1 MDSITFHIRFYD
13 LIFPIIVSIGLTFA
27 LLLWFSPKINRPA
40 NRFLALAL
48 SAAILYLTRIF
59 CIDIRLET
67 YFPYWSWLP
76 LQFSLALGPLIYFYV
91 LKITQPE
98 YKLRGKDILHFSPLL
113 LELGGHALEIG
124 NGIKTGAAAYQTPAF
139 HQLNPVLQMLA
150 LVSVMTYLYLSH
162 RLIRDFYRRLRPVL
176 MDRPHFAFRRLDRT
190 LFLIGLLC
198 VLVAFS
204 DAFCLTVAFVLIAM
218 AAEVILKLDSS
229 DQLATPI
236 TDRSD
241 AREKGR
247 RLKEAVSANRLYED
261 AELTLTTL
269 AVKLMIHPRD
279 LSRIINIGLEKNFSD
294 FINEFRVREVGRKM
308 QDSAYDR
315 LTLLGIAYESGFNS
329 QRTFNR
335 VFKEMTGKTPVGY
348 KNSLK
353 KELPN
358 DKLATA
364 SQISAVILRS
374 GSLSNWAPEKLKRNF
389 MFRNYLK
396 IAWRNLLKNKTH
408 SFINITG
415 LSVGMAVAI
424 LICLWIWDE
433 LSYNKYHEHYD
444 RIVQVMQHQTTNGD
458 VGTKRAL
465 PIPLG
470 VKLRN
475 DYKADFKYVVLS
487 TWTEEHVIA
496 NGDKKLTSKGNFMQP
511 EAPDMLTLKMLRGN
525 RSCLTDPSSVLLSA
539 SLARSLFGDANPMD
553 RMLKMDNQLN
563 VKVTGVYEDLPQNA
577 TFNDMAFIAPWDLYV
592 ATRPDVKDYVNIWA
606 NDSWQIFAQ
615 LQPGADIN
623 HVAEKIK
630 DLKLSGL
637 AAQHDVLGVSFKAV
651 LFLQPMSKW
660 RLYQEFK
667 NGVNIGGA
675 IQLVW
680 LFGIIG
686 VFVLLLA
693 CINFM
698 NLCTARSEKRAKEV
712 GIRKTAGSLRSQL
725 IVQFFTESVLVAFFA
740 FLLAVLL
747 VTLALP
753 WFNQVADKRMA
764 VLWSSPVF
772 WLLGII
778 FSLIT
783 GVIAGSYPAFY
794 LSSFQPV
801 QVLKGTFKAGPLA
814 SLPRKILV
822 VLQFV
827 VSVTLIIGTIVVFRQ
842 VQFTKNRP
850 VGYSRSGLLQV
861 AMRTPDIHNHF
872 GAFRNEL
879 LRSGAVA
886 EVAESEGPVTF
897 LMSDNQGITWKGKDP
912 NLQDDF
918 GTVPVTPE
926 FGKTIGWKIKE
937 GRDLSRDYPG
947 DSSAIILNEAAVKF
961 TGLKNPVGE
970 VIKWDKNYRVIGV
983 VKDIVMDSPH
993 DPVRPTMFYLLQY
1006 PGGFIDIRIN
1016 PAMDTRQALDKIEA
1030 VFKRFDPAS
1039 PFDFKFTDTEYA
1051 KKFDFEER
1059 IGKLT
1064 GFATILAIFISCMG
1078 LFGMASFMA
1087 EQRTKEIGIRKV
1099 LGASVF
1105 SLWRL
1110 MSKEFALLVIIAL
1123 AVAIPIAIYVMNGW
1137 LQQYKYQSG
1146 LSCWIF
1152 AGTALGAILITLLTV
1167 SFQSIKAALAN
1178 PVSSLKTE

>member
-1 MDSITFHIRFYD
+1 MAWTLGVDIHMEAS
-13 LIFPIIVSIGLTFA
+13 FP
-27 LLLWFSPKINRPA
+27 R
-40 NRFLALAL
+40 
-48 SAAILYLTRIF
+48 
-59 CIDIRLET
+59 
-67 YFPYWSWLP
+67 WSRLP
-76 LQFSLALGPLIYFYV
+76 LQFSLSLGPLIFFYV
-91 LKITQPE
+91 LKVTRPE
-98 YKLRGKDILHFSPLL
+98 YKFRSKDLMHFSPLL
-113 LELGGHALEIG
+113 LELGAQLLEVKES
-124 NGIKTGAAAYQTPAF
+124 IKTGAATYDTPVF
-139 HQLNPVLQMLA
+139 RQLNPVLQLLA
-150 LVSVMTYLYLSH
+150 FVSVMTYLYLSH
-162 RLIRDFYRRLRPVL
+162 RLIEDFYRRLRPVL
-176 MDRPHFAFRRLDRT
+176 MDRPRFTFRRLDRA
-190 LFLIGLLC
+190 LLLLGLLC
-198 VLVAFS
+198 LLSLFS
-204 DAFCLTVAFVLIAM
+204 DTFSLTVTFVLIGM
-218 AAEVILKLDSS
+218 AAKVMLKLDSS
-229 DQLATPI
+229 VQLAMPI
-236 TDRSD
+236 SDRSD
-241 AREKGR
+241 AKAKGR
-247 RLKEAVSANRLYED
+247 RLKEAVATNRLYED

-269 AVKLMIHPRD
+269 AVKLMVHPHD
-279 LSRIINIGLEKNFSD
+279 LSRIINMGLEKNFSD
-294 FINEFRVREVGRKM
+294 FINEFRVREVAWKM
-308 QDSAYDR
+308 QDPAYDR

-335 VFKEMTGKTPVGY
+335 VFKEMTGKTPVEY

-358 DKLATA
+358 DKLATVPR
-364 SQISAVILRS
+364 IRPVILRS

-408 SFINITG
+408 SVINITG

-424 LICLWIWDE
+424 LISLWIWDE
-433 LSYNKYHEHYD
+433 LSYNKYHEHYN

-470 VKLRN
+470 IKLRD

-487 TWTEEHVIA
+487 TWTEEHIIA

-511 EAPDMLTLKMLRGN
+511 EAPDLLTLKMLRGN

-553 RMLKMDNQLN
+553 RVLKIDNRLN
-563 VKVTGVYEDLPQNA
+563 VKVTGVYEDLPRN
-577 TFNDMAFIAPWDLYV
+577 TSFNDMAFIAPWDLYV
-592 ATRPDVKDYVNIWA
+592 AFAPDVKAFVNIWG
-606 NDSWQIFAQ
+606 NDSWQIYAQ

-623 HVAEKIK
+623 HVAAKIK
-630 DLKLSGL
+630 DLKLQDL
-637 AAQHDVLGVSFKAV
+637 AAQHDLLGVSFKAA

-660 RLYQEFK
+660 RLYAEFK
-667 NGVNIGGA
+667 NGVNTGGG
-675 IQLVW
+675 IEFVW

-686 VFVLLLA
+686 AFVLLLA

-698 NLCTARSEKRAKEV
+698 NLSTARSEKRAKEV

-725 IVQFFTESVLVAFFA
+725 IVQFFSESVLVAFFA

-753 WFNQVADKRMA
+753 WFDQVAGKRMA
-764 VLWSSPVF
+764 VLWGSPVF
-772 WLLGII
+772 WLSGII

-783 GVIAGSYPAFY
+783 GLIAGSYPAFY

-850 VGYSRSGLLQV
+850 VGYSRSGLVQI
-861 AMRTPDIHNHF
+861 AMRTPDIHNQF

-912 NLQDDF
+912 TLQDDF

-937 GRDLSRDYPG
+937 GRDLSRDYPS

-961 TGLKNPVGE
+961 TGLKKPVGE
-970 VIKWDKNYRVIGV
+970 IIKWDKNYRVIGV
-983 VKDIVMDSPH
+983 VKDIVMDSPY

-1006 PGGFIDIRIN
+1006 PVSFTDIRIN
-1016 PAMDTRQALDKIEA
+1016 PGMGTRQALDKIEA

-1039 PFDFKFTDTEYA
+1039 PFDYKFTDTEYA
-1051 KKFDFEER
+1051 KKFAFEER
-1059 IGKLT
+1059 IGKLA

-1087 EQRTKEIGIRKV
+1087 EQRIKEIGIRKV

-1110 MSKEFALLVIIAL
+1110 MSKEFVLLVIIAL
-1123 AVAIPIAIYVMNGW
+1123 LVAIPIAIYFMNGW

-1146 LSCWIF
+1146 LSWWIF
-1152 AGTALGAILITLLTV
+1152 AATALGAILITLLTV
-1167 SFQSIKAALAN
+1167 SFQSIKTALAN

>member
-1 MDSITFHIRFYD
+1 MTLFFSHIGFYD
-13 LIFPIIVSIGLTFA
+13 LVSLGTLFTGLTIA
-27 LLLWFSPKINRPA
+27 LLLLSIKKAGQTA
-40 NRFLALAL
+40 NLFLSSALVVVVLKAGGL
-48 SAAILYLTRIF
+48 APFFLPGLGPFLYLYIRQLTFPDLRF
-59 CIDIRLET
+59 RGIDLFHFSILLVG
-67 YFPYWSWLP
+67 YWLP
-76 LQFSLALGPLIYFYV
+76 DWLI
-91 LKITQPE
+91 LI
-98 YKLRGKDILHFSPLL
+98 
-113 LELGGHALEIG
+113 
-124 NGIKTGAAAYQTPAF
+124 
-139 HQLNPVLQMLA
+139 
-150 LVSVMTYLYLSH
+150 SVIVYLYFSH
-162 RLIRDFYRRLRPVL
+162 RLIARFYARLRPVL
-176 MDRPHFAFRRLDRT
+176 MDRPRFAFRRLDGA
-190 LFLIGLLC
+190 LLLIGLLC
-198 VLVAFS
+198 LLAIVNDNCCFVIALVLMVTAVNVIVKP
-204 DAFCLTVAFVLIAM
+204 DGNLQLTV
-218 AAEVILKLDSS
+218 
-229 DQLATPI
+229 PI
-236 TDRSD
+236 TDRSEIK
-241 AREKGR
+241 EKAR
-247 RLKEAVSANRLYED
+247 RLKEAIAAGRLYED

-269 AVKLMIHPRD
+269 AIKLNIHPHD
-279 LSRIINIGLEKNFSD
+279 LSRIINVGLEKNFSD
-294 FINEFRVREVGRKM
+294 LINTFRIREVARKM
-308 QDSAYDR
+308 QDRAYDKF
-315 LTLLGIAYESGFNS
+315 TLLGIAYESGFNS
-329 QRTFNR
+329 KATFNR
-335 VFKEMTGKTPVGY
+335 VFKEMTGKTPVEY
-348 KNSLK
+348 KNNLK
-353 KELPN
+353 KEVSIDELRHP
-358 DKLATA
+358 LRR
-364 SQISAVILRS
+364 QPILLRS
-374 GSLSNWAPEKLKRNF
+374 ESSLNWAPLKLNRGY
-389 MFRNYLK
+389 MLRNYLK

-415 LSVGMAVAI
+415 LSVGMAVAM
-424 LICLWIWDE
+424 LISLWIWDE
-433 LSYNKYHEHYD
+433 LSYNKYHADYD

-470 VKLRN
+470 IKLRN

-487 TWTEEHVIA
+487 TGTEEHVIA

-553 RMLKMDNQLN
+553 QVLKMDNRLN
-563 VKVTGVYEDLPQNA
+563 VKVTGVYEDLPHNT

-592 ATRPDVKDYVNIWA
+592 ATRADVKDYVNIWA
-606 NDSWQIFAQ
+606 NDSWQIYAQ

-623 HVAEKIK
+623 HVSAKIK
-630 DLKLSGL
+630 DLKLQGL
-637 AAQHDVLGVSFKAV
+637 AAQHDQLGVSFKAA
-651 LFLQPMSKW
+651 LFLQPMSRW

-667 NGVNIGGA
+667 NGVNTGGG

-698 NLCTARSEKRAKEV
+698 NLSTARSEKRAKEV

-725 IVQFFTESVLVAFFA
+725 IVQFFSESVLVAFFA
-740 FLLAVLL
+740 FVLAVLL
-747 VTLALP
+747 VALALP
-753 WFNQVADKRMA
+753 WFNQVAGKSMA
-764 VLWSSPVF
+764 VLWGSPVF
-772 WLLGII
+772 WLSGIV

-879 LRSGAVA
+879 LQSGAVA
-886 EVAESEGPVTF
+886 EVAESEGPVTNV
-897 LMSDNQGITWKGKDP
+897 LDDNQGITWKGKDP

-918 GTVPVTPE
+918 GTVPVSPE

-970 VIKWDKNYRVIGV
+970 IIKWDKNYRVIGV
-983 VKDIVMDSPH
+983 VKDIVMDSPY

-1006 PGGFIDIRIN
+1006 PGGFTDIRIN
-1016 PAMDTRQALDKIEA
+1016 PGMGARQALDKIEA

-1039 PFDFKFTDTEYA
+1039 PFDYKFTDTEYA

-1059 IGKLT
+1059 IGKLAR
-1064 GFATILAIFISCMG
+1064 FAAILAIFISCMG

-1146 LSCWIF
+1146 LSWWIF
-1152 AGTALGAILITLLTV
+1152 AATALGAILITLLTV
-1167 SFQSIKAALAN
+1167 SFQSIRAALAN

>member
-1 MDSITFHIRFYD
+1 MAHLNYLNPYIFHISLNTLAATGTLFA
-13 LIFPIIVSIGLTFA
+13 GLTLA
-27 LLLWFSPKINRPA
+27 LLLAFAKRAGQTA
-40 NRFLALAL
+40 NLFL
-48 SAAILYLTRIF
+48 SAALAVTVLKTGGLSPF
-59 CIDIRLET
+59 
-67 YFPYWSWLP
+67 FLP
-76 LQFSLALGPLIYFYV
+76 ALGPLLYFYV
-91 LKITQPE
+91 RQLTCAGS
-98 YKLRGKDILHFSPLL
+98 RFRRVDILHFCPLL
-113 LELGGHALEIG
+113 VGYWMPLW
-124 NGIKTGAAAYQTPAF
+124 
-139 HQLNPVLQMLA
+139 LA
-150 LVSVMTYLYLSH
+150 LILVIIYLYLSH
-162 RLIRDFYRRLRPVL
+162 RLIQKFYDRLRPVL
-176 MDRPHFAFRRLDRT
+176 MDKPRFAFKRLDKV
-190 LFLIGLLC
+190 LQLLGLLC
-198 VLVAFS
+198 VLS
-204 DAFCLTVAFVLIAM
+204 LLNDAFFFIVAIVLIGM
-218 AAEVILKLDSS
+218 AAEVLLKLDSNA
-229 DQLATPI
+229 QLVTPV
-236 TDRSD
+236 TDRTD
-241 AREKGR
+241 AKEKGR
-247 RLKEAVSANRLYED
+247 RLKESVAANRLYED
-261 AELTLTTL
+261 AELTLATL
-269 AVKLMIHPRD
+269 ALKLNIHPHE

-294 FINEFRVREVGRKM
+294 FINGFRVREIAWKM
-308 QDSAYDR
+308 QDPTYDN

-329 QRTFNR
+329 KTTFNR
-335 VFKEMTGKTPVGY
+335 VFKEMTGKTPVEY

-353 KELPN
+353 KEVPI
-358 DKLATA
+358 DKLAPLA
-364 SQISAVILRS
+364 RIQPVILRS
-374 GSLSNWAPEKLKRNF
+374 ESPPIWAPSKLNRSY
-389 MFRNYLK
+389 MLRNYLK

-433 LSYNKYHEHYD
+433 LSYDKYHDHYD
-444 RIVQVMQHQTTNGD
+444 RIVQVMQHQTTNGE

-470 VKLRN
+470 IKLRN
-475 DYKADFKYVVLS
+475 DYKGDFKYVVLS
-487 TWTEEHVIA
+487 TWTQEHIIA
-496 NGDKKLTSKGNFMQP
+496 NGDKKLTSMGNFMQP
-511 EAPDMLTLKMLRGN
+511 EAPDLLTLKMLRGN
-525 RSCLTDPSSVLLSA
+525 RSGLKDPPSVLLSA

-553 RMLKMDNQLN
+553 QVLKIDNQLN
-563 VKVTGVYEDLPQNA
+563 VKVTGVYEDLPRN
-577 TFNDMAFIAPWDLYV
+577 TTLNDMAFIAPWDLYLV
-592 ATRPDVKDYVNIWA
+592 FRPNVKAFVNIWGS
-606 NDSWQIFAQ
+606 DSWQILAQ
-615 LQPGADIN
+615 LQPDADIN
-623 HVAEKIK
+623 NVSAKIK
-630 DLKLSGL
+630 DLKLQGL
-637 AAQHDVLGVSFKAV
+637 AAQHDLLGVSFKAAI
-651 LFLQPMSKW
+651 FLQPMSRW
-660 RLYQEFK
+660 HLYWEFK
-667 NGVNIGGA
+667 NGVNTGGA
-675 IQLVW
+675 IEFVW

-698 NLCTARSEKRAKEV
+698 NLSTARSEKRAKEV
-712 GIRKTAGSLRSQL
+712 GIRKTVGSLRSQL
-725 IVQFFTESVLVAFFA
+725 IGQFFSESILVAFFA
-740 FLLAVLL
+740 FLLSILL

-753 WFNQVADKRMA
+753 WFNEVADKRMS

-842 VQFTKNRP
+842 VQFTKNRQ
-850 VGYSRSGLLQV
+850 VGYSRSGLVQIK
-861 AMRTPDIHNHF
+861 MKTPDIHNHF
-872 GAFRNEL
+872 VAFRSEL
-879 LRSGAVA
+879 LRSGAVS
-886 EVAESEGPVTF
+886 EVAESDSPVTGV
-897 LMSDNQGITWKGKDP
+897 MWDNQGISWKGKDP

-937 GRDLSRDYPG
+937 GRDLSRDYLT

-970 VIKWDKNYRVIGV
+970 IIKWDKNYTVIGV
-983 VKDIVMDSPH
+983 VKDMVMDSPY
-993 DPVRPTMFYLLQY
+993 DPVQPTMFYLLRY
-1006 PGGFIDIRIN
+1006 PGNFTDIRIN
-1016 PAMDTRQALDKIEA
+1016 PGMDTRQALDKIEA

-1051 KKFDFEER
+1051 KKFASEEGL
-1059 IGKLT
+1059 GKLA

-1087 EQRTKEIGIRKV
+1087 EQRIKEIGIRKV

-1110 MSKEFALLVIIAL
+1110 MSKEFVLPVIISL
-1123 AVAIPIAIYVMNGW
+1123 VVAIPIAIYVMNGW
-1137 LQQYKYQSG
+1137 LQKYKYQSG
-1146 LSCWIF
+1146 LSWWIF

>member
-1 MDSITFHIRFYD
+1 
-13 LIFPIIVSIGLTFA
+13 
-27 LLLWFSPKINRPA
+27 
-40 NRFLALAL
+40 
-48 SAAILYLTRIF
+48 
-59 CIDIRLET
+59 
-67 YFPYWSWLP
+67 
-76 LQFSLALGPLIYFYV
+76 
-91 LKITQPE
+91 
-98 YKLRGKDILHFSPLL
+98 
-113 LELGGHALEIG
+113 
-124 NGIKTGAAAYQTPAF
+124 
-139 HQLNPVLQMLA
+139 
-150 LVSVMTYLYLSH
+150 
-162 RLIRDFYRRLRPVL
+162 
-176 MDRPHFAFRRLDRT
+176 MDRPRFAFRRLDGA
-190 LFLIGLLC
+190 LLLIGLLC
-198 VLVAFS
+198 LLAMVN
-204 DAFCLTVAFVLIAM
+204 DAFCFAIALVLIVM
-218 AAEVILKLDSS
+218 AINAIVKPDGAS
-229 DQLATPI
+229 QLTMPI

-241 AREKGR
+241 AKAKGR
-247 RLKEAVSANRLYED
+247 RLKEAIAAGRLYED

-269 AVKLMIHPRD
+269 AIKLNIHPHD
-279 LSRIINIGLEKNFSD
+279 LSRIINVGLEKNFND
-294 FINEFRVREVGRKM
+294 LINEFRVRDVARKM
-308 QDSAYDR
+308 HDPAYDKF
-315 LTLLGIAYESGFNS
+315 TLLHIGYDSGFNS

-335 VFKEMTGKTPVGY
+335 AFKEMTGKTPAEY

-358 DKLATA
+358 DKLATVPR
-364 SQISAVILRS
+364 IRPVILRS
-374 GSLSNWAPEKLKRNF
+374 GGLSNWAPKKLKRNF

-424 LICLWIWDE
+424 LISLWIWDE
-433 LSYNKYHEHYD
+433 LSYNKYHAHYD
-444 RIVQVMQHQTTNGD
+444 RIVQVMQHQTTNGE

-470 VKLRN
+470 IKLRN

-496 NGDKKLTSKGNFMQP
+496 NGDKKLTSMGNFMQP
-511 EAPDMLTLKMLRGN
+511 EAPDLLTLKMLHGS
-525 RSCLTDPSSVLLSA
+525 RSCLKDPSSVLLSA

-553 RMLKMDNQLN
+553 RMLKIDNRLN
-563 VKVTGVYEDLPQNA
+563 VKVTGVYEDLPQNT
-577 TFNDMAFIAPWDLYV
+577 TFNEMAFIAPWDLYV
-592 ATRPDVKDYVNIWA
+592 VSRPDVKDYVDIWA
-606 NDSWQIFAQ
+606 NDSWQIYAQ

-623 HVAEKIK
+623 HVSAKIK
-630 DLKLSGL
+630 DLKLRGL
-637 AAQHDVLGVSFKAV
+637 AAQHDLLGVSFKAA

-660 RLYQEFK
+660 RLYAEFK
-667 NGVNIGGA
+667 NGVNVGGG

-698 NLCTARSEKRAKEV
+698 NLSTARSEKRAKEV

-725 IVQFFTESVLVAFFA
+725 IVQFFGESVMVAFFA

-747 VTLALP
+747 VALALP
-753 WFNQVADKRMA
+753 WFNQVAGKRMA
-764 VLWSSPVF
+764 VLWGSPVF
-772 WLLGII
+772 WLLGMS

-827 VSVTLIIGTIVVFRQ
+827 VSVILIIGTIVVFRQ

-861 AMRTPDIHNHF
+861 TMITPDIHNHF

-879 LRSGAVA
+879 LQSGAVA
-886 EVAESEGPVTF
+886 EVAESESPVTD
-897 LMSDNQGITWKGKDP
+897 LMSDSQGITWRGKDP

-918 GTVPVTPE
+918 GTVPISPE
-926 FGKTIGWKIKE
+926 FGKTIGWKIKQ
-937 GRDLSRDYPG
+937 GRDLSRDYPS

-970 VIKWDKNYRVIGV
+970 MIKWDKNYRVIGV
-983 VKDIVMDSPH
+983 VKDIVMDSPY

-1006 PGGFIDIRIN
+1006 PGSFTDIRIN
-1016 PAMDTRQALDKIEA
+1016 PGMGARQALDKIEA
-1030 VFKRFDPAS
+1030 VFKRFDPAT
-1039 PFDFKFTDTEYA
+1039 PFDYKFTDTEYA
-1051 KKFDFEER
+1051 KKFDFEEH
-1059 IGKLT
+1059 IGKLA

-1110 MSKEFALLVIIAL
+1110 MSKEFALLVSIAL
-1123 AVAIPIAIYVMNGW
+1123 VVTIPLSIYFMNGW

-1146 LSCWIF
+1146 LSWWIF
-1152 AGTALGAILITLLTV
+1152 AATALGAILITLLTV
-1167 SFQSIKAALAN
+1167 SFQSIKTALAN

>member
-1 MDSITFHIRFYD
+1 M
-13 LIFPIIVSIGLTFA
+13 
-27 LLLWFSPKINRPA
+27 
-40 NRFLALAL
+40 
-48 SAAILYLTRIF
+48 
-59 CIDIRLET
+59 
-67 YFPYWSWLP
+67 
-76 LQFSLALGPLIYFYV
+76 
-91 LKITQPE
+91 
-98 YKLRGKDILHFSPLL
+98 
-113 LELGGHALEIG
+113 
-124 NGIKTGAAAYQTPAF
+124 IK
-139 HQLNPVLQMLA
+139 
-150 LVSVMTYLYLSH
+150 
-162 RLIRDFYRRLRPVL
+162 
-176 MDRPHFAFRRLDRT
+176 
-190 LFLIGLLC
+190 
-198 VLVAFS
+198 
-204 DAFCLTVAFVLIAM
+204 
-218 AAEVILKLDSS
+218 
-229 DQLATPI
+229 
-236 TDRSD
+236 
-241 AREKGR
+241 
-247 RLKEAVSANRLYED
+247 
-261 AELTLTTL
+261 
-269 AVKLMIHPRD
+269 
-279 LSRIINIGLEKNFSD
+279 
-294 FINEFRVREVGRKM
+294 
-308 QDSAYDR
+308 
-315 LTLLGIAYESGFNS
+315 
-329 QRTFNR
+329 
-335 VFKEMTGKTPVGY
+335 
-348 KNSLK
+348 
-353 KELPN
+353 
-358 DKLATA
+358 
-364 SQISAVILRS
+364 
-374 GSLSNWAPEKLKRNF
+374 
-389 MFRNYLK
+389 NYLK

-424 LICLWIWDE
+424 LISLWIWDE

-470 VKLRN
+470 TKLRN
-475 DYKADFKYVVLS
+475 DYKEDFKYVVLS

-511 EAPDMLTLKMLRGN
+511 EAPDMLTLKMLRSN
-525 RSCLTDPSSVLLSA
+525 RSCLTDPSSILLSA
-539 SLARSLFGDANPMD
+539 SLARSLFGGANPMD
-553 RMLKMDNQLN
+553 RMLKIDNQLN
-563 VKVTGVYEDLPQNA
+563 VKVTGVYEDLPQNT

-606 NDSWQIFAQ
+606 NDSWQIYAQ

-623 HVAEKIK
+623 HVAAKIK
-630 DLKLSGL
+630 DLKLQGE
-637 AAQHDVLGVSFKAV
+637 AAQHDLLGVSFKAV
-651 LFLQPMSKW
+651 LFLQPMSMW
-660 RLYQEFK
+660 RLYAEFK
-667 NGVNIGGA
+667 NGVNIGGG

-698 NLCTARSEKRAKEV
+698 NLSTARSEKRAKEV

-725 IVQFFTESVLVAFFA
+725 IVQFFSESVLVAFFA
-740 FLLAVLL
+740 FLLAILL

-753 WFNQVADKRMA
+753 WFNQLAGKRMA
-764 VLWSSPVF
+764 VLWGSPVF
-772 WLLGII
+772 WLLGMS

-861 AMRTPDIHNHF
+861 AMITPDIHNHF

-879 LRSGAVA
+879 LQTGAVA
-886 EVAESEGPVTF
+886 EVAESESPVTD
-897 LMSDNQGITWKGKDP
+897 LMSDNQGITWRGKDP
-912 NLQDDF
+912 NLPDDF
-918 GTVPVTPE
+918 GTVPVSPE

-970 VIKWDKNYRVIGV
+970 IIKWDKNYRVIGV
-983 VKDIVMDSPH
+983 VKDIVMDSPN
-993 DPVRPTMFYLLQY
+993 DSVRPTMFYLLQY
-1006 PGGFIDIRIN
+1006 PGGFTDIRIN
-1016 PAMDTRQALDKIEA
+1016 PAMSNRQALDKIEA
-1030 VFKRFDPAS
+1030 VFKRFDRAS
-1039 PFDFKFTDTEYA
+1039 PFDYKFTDTEYA

-1059 IGKLT
+1059 IGKLA

-1110 MSKEFALLVIIAL
+1110 MSKEFALLVFIAL
-1123 AVAIPIAIYVMNGW
+1123 LVAIPIAIYVMNGW

-1146 LSCWIF
+1146 LSWWIF
-1152 AGTALGAILITLLTV
+1152 AATALGVILITLLTV
-1167 SFQSIKAALAN
+1167 SFQSIKTALAN

>member
-1 MDSITFHIRFYD
+1 MSLFTLHISPSE
-13 LIFPIIVSIGLTFA
+13 LVSLGTLFTGMTLT
-27 LLLWFSPKINRPA
+27 LLLWLTKESGRPA
-40 NRFLALAL
+40 NLFLGFALVAIVFKTSGLTAL
-48 SAAILYLTRIF
+48 F
-59 CIDIRLET
+59 
-67 YFPYWSWLP
+67 LP
-76 LQFSLALGPLIYFYV
+76 AFGPLLYFYV
-91 LKITQPE
+91 RQVTCTGQQF
-98 YKLRGKDILHFSPLL
+98 RRRDMLHFCPLL
-113 LELGGHALEIG
+113 LGYWL
-124 NGIKTGAAAYQTPAF
+124 
-139 HQLNPVLQMLA
+139 PVWLILI
-150 LVSVMTYLYLSH
+150 SVIIYLYFAH
-162 RLIRDFYRRLRPVL
+162 RLIERFYARLRPVL
-176 MDRPHFAFRRLDRT
+176 MDRPRFAFRRLDGA
-190 LFLIGLLC
+190 LLLIGLLC
-198 VLVAFS
+198 PLAVVNDSCCFVIAL
-204 DAFCLTVAFVLIAM
+204 VLI
-218 AAEVILKLDSS
+218 VIAVNAIVKPDGNL
-229 DQLATPI
+229 QLTLPI
-236 TDRSD
+236 IDRTD
-241 AREKGR
+241 AKEKGR
-247 RLKEAVSANRLYED
+247 RLKEAIAAGRLYED
-261 AELTLTTL
+261 AELTLSTL
-269 AVKLMIHPRD
+269 AIKLNIHPHD
-279 LSRIINIGLEKNFSD
+279 LSRIINVGLDKNFSD
-294 FINEFRVREVGRKM
+294 LINTFRIREVVRKM
-308 QDSAYDR
+308 QDPAYDKF
-315 LTLLGIAYESGFNS
+315 TLLGIAYGSGFNS
-329 QRTFNR
+329 KATFNR
-335 VFKEMTGKTPVGY
+335 VFKEMTCKTPVEY

-353 KELPN
+353 KEVSIDELRLP
-358 DKLATA
+358 LRR
-364 SQISAVILRS
+364 QPILLRS
-374 GSLSNWAPEKLKRNF
+374 QSSANWAPLKLNRNF
-389 MFRNYLK
+389 MLKNYLK
-396 IAWRNLLKNKTH
+396 IAWRNLVKNKTH

-415 LSVGMAVAI
+415 LSVGMAVTI
-424 LICLWIWDE
+424 LIGLWIWDE
-433 LSYNKYHEHYD
+433 LSYNKYHAHYD

-458 VGTKRAL
+458 IGTKRAL

-470 VKLRN
+470 IKLRN

-525 RSCLTDPSSVLLSA
+525 RSCLTDPSSILLSA
-539 SLARSLFGDANPMD
+539 SLARALFGDANPMD
-553 RMLKMDNQLN
+553 QLLKIDNRLN
-563 VKVTGVYEDLPQNA
+563 VKVTGVYEDLPHN
-577 TFNDMAFIAPWDLYV
+577 TSFNDMAFIAPWDLYV
-592 ATRPDVKDYVNIWA
+592 ASRPDVKDYVNVWA
-606 NDSWQIFAQ
+606 NDSWQIYAQ

-623 HVAEKIK
+623 HVAAKIK
-630 DLKLSGL
+630 DLKLL
-637 AAQHDVLGVSFKAV
+637 DEAAQHDLLGVSFKAV

-660 RLYQEFK
+660 RLYAEFK
-667 NGVNIGGA
+667 NGVNIGGG

-698 NLCTARSEKRAKEV
+698 NLSTARSEKRAKEV

-725 IVQFFTESVLVAFFA
+725 IVQFFGESVMVAFFA

-747 VTLALP
+747 VAFALP
-753 WFNQVADKRMA
+753 WFNQVAGKRMA
-764 VLWSSPVF
+764 VLWGSPVF
-772 WLLGII
+772 WLSGLI

-814 SLPRKILV
+814 SLPRKALV

-879 LRSGAVA
+879 LRSGAVV
-886 EVAESEGPVTF
+886 EVAESESPVTNV
-897 LMSDNQGITWKGKDP
+897 LDDNQGIKWAGKDP
-912 NLQDDF
+912 NLQTDF
-918 GTVPVTPE
+918 ATVPVSPE

-937 GRDLSRDYPG
+937 GRDLARDYPG
-947 DSSAIILNEAAVKF
+947 DSSAVILNEAAVKF

-970 VIKWDKNYRVIGV
+970 IIKWDKNYRVVGV
-983 VKDIVMDSPH
+983 VKDIVMDSPY

-1006 PGGFIDIRIN
+1006 PGGFTDIRIN
-1016 PAMDTRQALDKIEA
+1016 PALGARQALDKIA
-1030 VFKRFDPAS
+1030 VVYKRFDPAS
-1039 PFDFKFTDTEYA
+1039 PFDYQFTDTEYA

-1059 IGKLT
+1059 IGKLA

-1110 MSKEFALLVIIAL
+1110 ISKEFVLLVIIAL
-1123 AVAIPIAIYVMNGW
+1123 AVAIPIAIYFMNNW
-1137 LQQYKYQSG
+1137 LQQYRYQSG
-1146 LSCWIF
+1146 LSWWIF
-1152 AGTALGAILITLLTV
+1152 AATALGAILITLLTV
-1167 SFQSIKAALAN
+1167 SFQSIKTALAN